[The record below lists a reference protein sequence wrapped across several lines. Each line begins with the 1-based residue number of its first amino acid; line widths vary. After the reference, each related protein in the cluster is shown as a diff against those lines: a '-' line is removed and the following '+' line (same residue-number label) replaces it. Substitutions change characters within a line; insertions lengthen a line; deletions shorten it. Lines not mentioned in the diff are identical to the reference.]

1 MRITRIIFN
10 HITKV
15 IQLPSLREGLGVGI
29 MLLATSAMAQVKIIV
44 NNDEKVQRQEVV
56 GVCAKDL
63 YGKMGIAYG
72 SPLTVR
78 NALGQQ
84 VDYQL
89 THDSLLL
96 VDASVRPCGKAEFT
110 VEQGTPRQPKVYV
123 YGRQYPERVDD
134 IAWENDRTAYRIY
147 GPALQR
153 NKERAF
159 GVDVWVKNTPDLE
172 VEKRYATEL
181 ANHAAIEALKSQG
194 KTQEALD
201 MEEAT
206 TYHFDH
212 GYGLDCYK
220 VGPTL
225 GGGAPALID
234 NGQLVLPYCYKDYQI
249 LDNGPL
255 RFTVRVDYNPTAIGK
270 DKNVVEHRIIS
281 LDKGSNYNR
290 CTVWY
295 DGLTQK
301 RDLAAGVVVHL
312 EELENIVLTSNMALY
327 ADPTDNPT
335 KHNFQIFVG
344 VIFPEGIDHTRFL
357 STDQDIQ
364 NGNPGHLVGVKENTL
379 GQPFTYYFGSAW
391 SKNDVRTF
399 DEWKLRSEQTLDAL
413 HSPLKASIE

>member
-1 MRITRIIFN
+1 MKLLNIIA
-10 HITKV
+10 
-15 IQLPSLREGLGVGI
+15 LC
-29 MLLATSAMAQVKIIV
+29 LLATSAGAQNVKFIV
-44 NNDEKVQRQEVV
+44 TNDEKVQRQEVV
-56 GVCAKDL
+56 EVCAKQL
-63 YGKMGIAYG
+63 YQKMGISYG
-72 SPLTVR
+72 SPVIVK

-84 VDYQL
+84 VGYQL

-96 VDASVRPCGKAEFT
+96 VDASVRPCGTAEFS
-110 VEQGTPRQPKVYV
+110 VEKGTPRQPKVYV
-123 YGRQYPERVDD
+123 TGRQYPERVDD

-172 VEKRYATEL
+172 VEKRYVTEL
-181 ANHAAIEALKSQG
+181 SNHSAIEALKKEG

-225 GGGAPALID
+225 GGGAPALMD
-234 NGQLVLPYCYKDYQI
+234 NGELVLPYCYRDYQI

-255 RFTVRVDYNPTAIGK
+255 RFTVRVDYNPTSIGK
-270 DKNVVEHRIIS
+270 DKDIVEHRIIS
-281 LDKGSNYNR
+281 LDKGSNFNR

-295 DGLTQK
+295 DGLTEK
-301 RDLAAGVVVHL
+301 RDLAAGIVVHPEDTETMHL
-312 EELENIVLTSNMALY
+312 ASNMALY

-335 KHNFQIFVG
+335 KQNFQIFVG
-344 VIFPEGIDHTRFL
+344 LLFPEGIDYTRYL
-357 STDQDIQ
+357 YTEQDRQ
-364 NGNPGHLVGVKENTL
+364 NGNAGHVIGVKSYTP
-379 GQPFTYYFGSAW
+379 GTRFTYYFGSAW
-391 SKNDVRTF
+391 SKNDVRTM
-399 DEWKLRSEQTLDAL
+399 DEWELRSEQTIDAL
-413 HSPLKASIE
+413 HAPMNVTISVE

>member
-1 MRITRIIFN
+1 MKLLNIIA
-10 HITKV
+10 
-15 IQLPSLREGLGVGI
+15 LS
-29 MLLATSAMAQVKIIV
+29 LLAASTGAQNVKIIV

-56 GVCAKDL
+56 EVCAKQL
-63 YGKMGIAYG
+63 YQKLGISYG
-72 SPLTVR
+72 SPVIVK

-84 VDYQL
+84 VGYQL

-123 YGRQYPERVDD
+123 TGRQYPERVDD

-172 VEKRYATEL
+172 VEKRYVTEL
-181 ANHAAIEALKSQG
+181 SNHSAIEALKKEG

-225 GGGAPALID
+225 GGGAPALMD
-234 NGQLVLPYCYKDYQI
+234 NGELVLPYCYRDYQI

-255 RFTVRVDYNPTAIGK
+255 RFTVRVDYNPATIGK

-281 LDKGSNYNR
+281 LDKGSNFNR

-295 DGLTQK
+295 DGLTEK
-301 RDLAAGVVVHL
+301 RDLAAGIVVHPEDTETMYL
-312 EELENIVLTSNMALY
+312 ASNMALY
-327 ADPTDNPT
+327 ADPTDNPE
-335 KHNFQIFVG
+335 KQNFQIYVG
-344 VIFPEGIDHTRFL
+344 VLFPEGIDYTRYL
-357 STDQDIQ
+357 YTEQDRQ
-364 NGNPGHLVGVKENTL
+364 NGNAGHIIGVKSYTP
-379 GQPFTYYFGSAW
+379 GTRFTYYFGSAW

-399 DEWKLRSEQTLDAL
+399 DEWKLRSEQTIDAI
-413 HSPLKASIE
+413 HSPMNVVLSVEK

>member
-1 MRITRIIFN
+1 MKLLNIIA
-10 HITKV
+10 
-15 IQLPSLREGLGVGI
+15 LC
-29 MLLATSAMAQVKIIV
+29 LLATSAGAQNVKIIV
-44 NNDEKVQRQEVV
+44 SNDEKVQRQEVV
-56 GVCAKDL
+56 EVCAKQL
-63 YGKMGIAYG
+63 YQKMGISYG
-72 SPLTVR
+72 SPVILK

-84 VDYQL
+84 VGYQL

-96 VDASVRPCGKAEFT
+96 VDASVRPCGTAEFS
-110 VEQGTPRQPKVYV
+110 VEKGTPRQPKVYV
-123 YGRQYPERVDD
+123 TGRQYPERVDD

-172 VEKRYATEL
+172 VEKRYVTEL
-181 ANHAAIEALKSQG
+181 SNHSAIEALKKEG

-225 GGGAPALID
+225 GGGAPALMD
-234 NGQLVLPYCYKDYQI
+234 NGELVLPYCYRDYQI

-255 RFTVRVDYNPTAIGK
+255 RFTVRVDYNPTTIGK
-270 DKNVVEHRIIS
+270 DKNIVEHRVIS
-281 LDKGSNYNR
+281 LDKGSNFNR

-295 DGLTQK
+295 DGLSEK
-301 RDLAAGVVVHL
+301 RDLAAGIVVHPEDTETMHL
-312 EELENIVLTSNMALY
+312 ASNMALY

-335 KHNFQIFVG
+335 KQNFQIFVG
-344 VIFPEGIDHTRFL
+344 LLFPEGIDYTRYL
-357 STDQDIQ
+357 YTEQDRQ
-364 NGNPGHLVGVKENTL
+364 NGNAGHVIGVKSYTP
-379 GQPFTYYFGSAW
+379 GTHFTYYFGSAW
-391 SKNDVRTF
+391 SKNDVRTM

-413 HSPLKASIE
+413 QTPMKVTISVE

>member
-1 MRITRIIFN
+1 MKIINFLFIIF
-10 HITKV
+10 IA
-15 IQLPSLREGLGVGI
+15 QSAMAQG
-29 MLLATSAMAQVKIIV
+29 AMAQVKIIV

-110 VEQGTPRQPKVYV
+110 IEQGTPRQPKVYV
-123 YGRQYPERVDD
+123 TGRQYPERVDD

-181 ANHAAIEALKSQG
+181 SNHAAIEALKSEG

-301 RDLAAGVVVHL
+301 RDLAAGVVVHP
-312 EELENIVLTSNMALY
+312 EDTESIVLTSNMALY

-335 KHNFQIFVG
+335 KQNFQIFVG
-344 VIFPEGIDHTRFL
+344 VIFPEGIDYTRFL

>member
-29 MLLATSAMAQVKIIV
+29 MLFATSAMAQVKIIV

-181 ANHAAIEALKSQG
+181 SNHAAIEALKSEG

-225 GGGAPALID
+225 GGGAPALMD

-335 KHNFQIFVG
+335 KHNFQIYVG
-344 VIFPEGIDHTRFL
+344 VIFPEGIDYTRFL

-413 HSPLKASIE
+413 HAPMKASIE

>member
-1 MRITRIIFN
+1 MKLLNIIA
-10 HITKV
+10 
-15 IQLPSLREGLGVGI
+15 LC
-29 MLLATSAMAQVKIIV
+29 LLATSAGAQNVKIIV

-56 GVCAKDL
+56 EVCAKQL
-63 YGKMGIAYG
+63 YQKMGISYG
-72 SPLTVR
+72 SPVIVK

-84 VDYQL
+84 VGYQL

-96 VDASVRPCGKAEFT
+96 VDASVRPCGTAEFS
-110 VEQGTPRQPKVYV
+110 VEKGTPRQPKVYV
-123 YGRQYPERVDD
+123 TGRQYPERVDD

-172 VEKRYATEL
+172 VEKRYVTEL
-181 ANHAAIEALKSQG
+181 SNHSAIEALKKEG

-225 GGGAPALID
+225 GGGAPALMD
-234 NGQLVLPYCYKDYQI
+234 NGELVLPYCYRDYQI

-255 RFTVRVDYNPTAIGK
+255 RFTVRVDYNPTSIGK
-270 DKNVVEHRIIS
+270 DKNIVEHRIIS
-281 LDKGSNYNR
+281 LDKGSNFNR

-295 DGLTQK
+295 DGLTEK
-301 RDLAAGVVVHL
+301 RDLAAGIVVHPEDTETMHL
-312 EELENIVLTSNMALY
+312 ASSMALY

-335 KHNFQIFVG
+335 KQNFQIFVG
-344 VIFPEGIDHTRFL
+344 LLFPEGIDYTRYL
-357 STDQDIQ
+357 YTEQDRQ
-364 NGNPGHLVGVKENTL
+364 NGNAGHVIGVKSYTP
-379 GQPFTYYFGSAW
+379 GTRFTYYFGSAW

-413 HSPLKASIE
+413 QTPMKVSLCVE

>member
-1 MRITRIIFN
+1 MKLLNIIA
-10 HITKV
+10 
-15 IQLPSLREGLGVGI
+15 LC
-29 MLLATSAMAQVKIIV
+29 LLATSAGAQNVKIIV

-56 GVCAKDL
+56 EVCAKQL
-63 YGKMGIAYG
+63 YQKMGISYG
-72 SPLTVR
+72 SPVIVK

-84 VDYQL
+84 VGYQL

-96 VDASVRPCGKAEFT
+96 VDASVRPCGTAEFS
-110 VEQGTPRQPKVYV
+110 VEKGTPRQPKKYV
-123 YGRQYPERVDD
+123 TGRQYPERVDD

-172 VEKRYATEL
+172 VEKRYVTEL
-181 ANHAAIEALKSQG
+181 SNHSAIEALKKEG

-225 GGGAPALID
+225 GGGAPALMD
-234 NGQLVLPYCYKDYQI
+234 NGELVLPYCYRDYQI

-255 RFTVRVDYNPTAIGK
+255 RFTVRVDYNPASIGK
-270 DKNVVEHRIIS
+270 DKNIVEHRIIS
-281 LDKGSNYNR
+281 LDKGSNFNR

-295 DGLTQK
+295 DGLTEK
-301 RDLAAGVVVHL
+301 RDLAAGIVVHPEDTETMHL
-312 EELENIVLTSNMALY
+312 ASNMALY

-335 KHNFQIFVG
+335 KQNFQIFVG
-344 VIFPEGIDHTRFL
+344 LLFPEGIDYTRYL
-357 STDQDIQ
+357 YTEQDRQ
-364 NGNPGHLVGVKENTL
+364 NGNAGHVIGVKSYTP
-379 GQPFTYYFGSAW
+379 GTRFTYYFGSAW
-391 SKNDVRTF
+391 SKNDVRTM

-413 HSPLKASIE
+413 QTPMKVSLSVE

>member
-1 MRITRIIFN
+1 MKTKLLSIIA
-10 HITKV
+10 
-15 IQLPSLREGLGVGI
+15 LSL
-29 MLLATSAMAQVKIIV
+29 AASSAWAGNVKIIV
-44 NNDEKVQRQEVV
+44 SNDEKVQRQEVV
-56 GVCAKDL
+56 GVSAREVYNRL
-63 YGKMGIAYG
+63 GAEYG
-72 SPLTVR
+72 SPVIVR

-84 VDYQL
+84 VGSQL

-96 VDASVRPCGKAEFT
+96 VDASVRPCGRAEFT
-110 VEQGTPRQPKVYV
+110 VESGKPREAKVYV
-123 YGRQYPERVDD
+123 TGRQYPERVDD
-134 IAWENDRTAYRIY
+134 IAWENERTAYRIY

-172 VEKRYATEL
+172 VEKRYDTEL
-181 ANHAAIEALKSQG
+181 NNHAAIEALKQAG

-225 GGGAPALID
+225 GGGAPALISD
-234 NGQLVLPYCYKDYQI
+234 GQLVLPYCYRDYEI

-255 RFTVRVDYNPTAIGK
+255 RFTFTVTYNPATIGK

-295 DGLTQK
+295 EGLTS
-301 RDLAAGVVVHL
+301 RHDLAAGIVVHPEDTESIIL
-312 EELENIVLTSNMALY
+312 ASNMALY
-327 ADPTDNPT
+327 ADPTDNPEGQ
-335 KHNFQIFVG
+335 NFQIFVG
-344 VIFPEGIDHTRFL
+344 LLFPEGIDYTRHL
-357 STDQDIQ
+357 YTEQDRQ
-364 NGNPGHLVGVKENTL
+364 NGNAGHLVGIREYNP
-379 GQPFTYYFGSAW
+379 GQRFTYYFGSAW
-391 SKNDVRTF
+391 SKNDVHTL

-413 HSPLKASIE
+413 HDPLKAWVE

>member
-1 MRITRIIFN
+1 MKLLNFIA
-10 HITKV
+10 
-15 IQLPSLREGLGVGI
+15 LS
-29 MLLATSAMAQVKIIV
+29 MLAASAGAQNVKIIV

-56 GVCAKDL
+56 EVSAQQL
-63 YGKMGIAYG
+63 YEKLGISYG
-72 SPLTVR
+72 SPVIVK

-84 VDYQL
+84 VGYQL

-110 VEQGTPRQPKVYV
+110 VEKGTPREPKVFV
-123 YGRQYPERVDD
+123 TGRQYPERVDD

-172 VEKRYATEL
+172 VEKRYNTEL
-181 ANHAAIEALKSQG
+181 SNHHAIEKLKREG

-225 GGGAPALID
+225 GGGAPALVD
-234 NGQLVLPYCYKDYQI
+234 NGELVLPYCYRDYQI

-281 LDKGSNYNR
+281 LDKGSNFNR

-295 DGLTQK
+295 DGLTDK
-301 RDLAAGVVVHL
+301 RDLAAGIVVHPEDTETMYL
-312 EELENIVLTSNMALY
+312 ASNMALY
-327 ADPTDNPT
+327 ADPTDNPE
-335 KHNFQIFVG
+335 KQNFQIYVG
-344 VIFPEGIDHTRFL
+344 LLFPEGIDYTRYL
-357 STDQDIQ
+357 YTEQDRQ
-364 NGNPGHLVGVKENTL
+364 NGNAGHIIGVKSYTP
-379 GQPFTYYFGSAW
+379 GTRFTYYFGSAW
-391 SKNDVRTF
+391 SKNDVRTM
-399 DEWKLRSEQTLDAL
+399 DEWKLRSEQTIDAI
-413 HSPLKASIE
+413 HSPMNVVLSVEK

>member
-1 MRITRIIFN
+1 MKLLNIIA
-10 HITKV
+10 
-15 IQLPSLREGLGVGI
+15 LSLL
-29 MLLATSAMAQVKIIV
+29 SASAGAQNVKIIV

-56 GVCAKDL
+56 EVSALQL
-63 YGKMGIAYG
+63 YEKMGISYG
-72 SPLTVR
+72 SPVIVK

-84 VDYQL
+84 VGYQL

-110 VEQGTPRQPKVYV
+110 VEKGTPREPKVFV
-123 YGRQYPERVDD
+123 TGRQYPERVDD

-172 VEKRYATEL
+172 VEKRYNTEL
-181 ANHAAIEALKSQG
+181 SNHHAIEKLKKEG

-225 GGGAPALID
+225 GGGAPALMD
-234 NGQLVLPYCYKDYQI
+234 NGELVLPYCYRDYQI

-255 RFTVRVDYNPTAIGK
+255 RFTVRVDYNPAVVGK

-281 LDKGSNYNR
+281 LDKGSNFNR

-295 DGLTQK
+295 DGLTDK
-301 RDLAAGVVVHL
+301 RDLAAGIVVHPEDTETMYL
-312 EELENIVLTSNMALY
+312 ASNMALY
-327 ADPTDNPT
+327 ADPTDNPE
-335 KHNFQIFVG
+335 KQNFQIYVG
-344 VIFPEGIDHTRFL
+344 VLFPEGIDYTRYL
-357 STDQDIQ
+357 YTEQDRQ
-364 NGNPGHLVGVKENTL
+364 NGNAGHIIGVKSYTP
-379 GQPFTYYFGSAW
+379 GTRFTYYFGSAW
-391 SKNDVRTF
+391 SKNDVRTM
-399 DEWKLRSEQTLDAL
+399 DEWKLRSEQTIDAI
-413 HSPLKASIE
+413 HSPMKVMLSVEK

>member
-29 MLLATSAMAQVKIIV
+29 MLFATSAMAQVKIIV

-72 SPLTVR
+72 SPVIVR

-123 YGRQYPERVDD
+123 TGRQYPERVDD

-181 ANHAAIEALKSQG
+181 SNHAAIEALKSEG

-225 GGGAPALID
+225 GGGAPALMD

-344 VIFPEGIDHTRFL
+344 VIFPEGIDYTRFL

-379 GQPFTYYFGSAW
+379 GQLFTYYFGSAW

>member
-1 MRITRIIFN
+1 MKLLNIIA
-10 HITKV
+10 
-15 IQLPSLREGLGVGI
+15 LS
-29 MLLATSAMAQVKIIV
+29 MLAASAGAQNVKIIV

-56 GVCAKDL
+56 EVSALQL
-63 YGKMGIAYG
+63 YEKLGISYG
-72 SPLTVR
+72 SPVIVK

-84 VDYQL
+84 VGYQL

-110 VEQGTPRQPKVYV
+110 VEKGTPREPKVFV
-123 YGRQYPERVDD
+123 TGRQYPERVDD

-172 VEKRYATEL
+172 VEKRYNTEL
-181 ANHAAIEALKSQG
+181 SNHSAIEALKKEG

-225 GGGAPALID
+225 GGGAPALMD
-234 NGQLVLPYCYKDYQI
+234 NGELVLPYCYRDYQI

-255 RFTVRVDYNPTAIGK
+255 RFTVRVDYNPAVVGK

-281 LDKGSNYNR
+281 LDKGSNFNR

-295 DGLTQK
+295 DGLTDK
-301 RDLAAGVVVHL
+301 RDLAAGIVVHPEDTETMYL
-312 EELENIVLTSNMALY
+312 ASNMALY
-327 ADPTDNPT
+327 ADPTDNPE
-335 KHNFQIFVG
+335 KQNFQIYVG
-344 VIFPEGIDHTRFL
+344 VLFPEGIDYTRYL
-357 STDQDIQ
+357 YTEQDRQ
-364 NGNPGHLVGVKENTL
+364 NGNAGHIIGVKSYTP
-379 GQPFTYYFGSAW
+379 GTRFTYYFGSAW
-391 SKNDVRTF
+391 SKNDVRTM
-399 DEWKLRSEQTLDAL
+399 DEWKLRSEQTIDAI
-413 HSPLKASIE
+413 HSPMNVVLSVEK

>member
-1 MRITRIIFN
+1 MKLLNIIA
-10 HITKV
+10 
-15 IQLPSLREGLGVGI
+15 LC
-29 MLLATSAMAQVKIIV
+29 LLATSAGAQNVKIIV

-56 GVCAKDL
+56 EVCAKQL
-63 YGKMGIAYG
+63 YQKMGISYG
-72 SPLTVR
+72 SPVIVK

-84 VDYQL
+84 VGYQL

-96 VDASVRPCGKAEFT
+96 VDASVRPCGTAEFS
-110 VEQGTPRQPKVYV
+110 VEKGTPRQPKVYV
-123 YGRQYPERVDD
+123 TGRQYPERVDD

-172 VEKRYATEL
+172 VEKRYVTEL
-181 ANHAAIEALKSQG
+181 SNHSAIEALKKEG

-225 GGGAPALID
+225 GGGAPALMD
-234 NGQLVLPYCYKDYQI
+234 NGELVLPYCYRDYQI

-255 RFTVRVDYNPTAIGK
+255 RFTVRVDYNSTSIGK
-270 DKNVVEHRIIS
+270 DKNIVEHRVIS
-281 LDKGSNYNR
+281 LDKGSNFNR

-295 DGLTQK
+295 DGLTEK
-301 RDLAAGVVVHL
+301 CDLAAGIVVHPEDTETMHL
-312 EELENIVLTSNMALY
+312 ASNMALY

-335 KHNFQIFVG
+335 KQNFQIFVG
-344 VIFPEGIDHTRFL
+344 LLFPKGIDYTRYL
-357 STDQDIQ
+357 YTEQDRQ
-364 NGNPGHLVGVKENTL
+364 NGNAGHVIGVKSYTP
-379 GQPFTYYFGSAW
+379 GTRFTYYFGSAW
-391 SKNDVRTF
+391 SKNDVRTM
-399 DEWKLRSEQTLDAL
+399 DEWKLRSEQTIDAL
-413 HSPLKASIE
+413 QTPMKVTISVEQ

>member
-1 MRITRIIFN
+1 MKLLNIIA
-10 HITKV
+10 
-15 IQLPSLREGLGVGI
+15 LS
-29 MLLATSAMAQVKIIV
+29 MLAASAGAQNVKIIV

-56 GVCAKDL
+56 EVSALQL
-63 YGKMGIAYG
+63 YEKLGISYG
-72 SPLTVR
+72 SPVIVK

-84 VDYQL
+84 VGYQL

-110 VEQGTPRQPKVYV
+110 VEKGTPREPKVFV
-123 YGRQYPERVDD
+123 TGRQYPERVDD

-172 VEKRYATEL
+172 VEKRYNTEL
-181 ANHAAIEALKSQG
+181 SNHHAIEKLKKEG

-225 GGGAPALID
+225 GGGAPALVD
-234 NGQLVLPYCYKDYQI
+234 NGELVLPYCYRDYQI

-255 RFTVRVDYNPTAIGK
+255 RFTVRVDYNPSTIGK

-281 LDKGSNYNR
+281 LDKGSNFNR

-295 DGLTQK
+295 DGLTDK
-301 RDLAAGVVVHL
+301 RDLAAGIVVHPEDTETMYL
-312 EELENIVLTSNMALY
+312 ASNMALY

-335 KHNFQIFVG
+335 KQNFQIFVG
-344 VIFPEGIDHTRFL
+344 LLFPEGIDYTRYL
-357 STDQDIQ
+357 YTEQDRQ
-364 NGNPGHLVGVKENTL
+364 NGNAGHVIGVKSYTP
-379 GQPFTYYFGSAW
+379 GTRFTYYFGSAW
-391 SKNDVRTF
+391 SKNDVRTM
-399 DEWKLRSEQTLDAL
+399 DEWKLRSEQTIDAL
-413 HSPLKASIE
+413 HSPMNVTISVEQ